1 MKNYALNL
9 RKKQMNTFIPVFMVL
24 LLVFT
29 FTCGN
34 VYSNVPKTNTASQ
47 QDKKVI
53 RGSVKDAETNE
64 SLPGASIIEVGTTN
78 GTITDVDG
86 NFTLSVNPGSTIQVS
101 YVSYKTQEI
110 EVEGREVFNIQ
121 LESDVMGISDVVVIG
136 YGTVKKSD
144 LTGAVASVSEE
155 KIRENVGSG
164 IDQALQG
171 RTAGVT
177 VTSNSGAPGAS
188 PTVRIR
194 GMGTITNPNPFYVI
208 DGVPVSAESV
218 GMLNPGD
225 IESLEVL
232 KDASAAAIYGARAAN
247 GVVLITTKKA
257 KAGKSQISVDAYTG
271 VQSVAK
277 KYEVMDGTQWTTM
290 RNAAGYEWADSSTV
304 NHTDWQD
311 EIFRQAQVSNLQ
323 VNFLNASDKINSA
336 IIASYYNQE
345 GIIKGSDYER
355 FTFRVNTRSDVKPW
369 LTVGENIGLSYS
381 TRNIIPEQNE
391 YSSVVTQAITADPTQ
406 PVYNSEGN
414 PSGPTKNNIGNPIGQ
429 IVRNHNVLQSLQ
441 LLGSAYIE
449 IKPFSWM
456 TFKSSVGMEINR
468 HENEQFTP
476 IFYESS
482 DNMATQTTLFN
493 GSFKSDMMIFEQL
506 LTLQKTFAD
515 KHDVQFLAGYTA
527 QQQSYRLSLRQTN
540 DVPDN
545 PDMWFM
551 ANRGIESEVQYED
564 VAGVLPTLNFSGVP
578 WDASMISY
586 LGRLIYSF
594 DNRYDL
600 TASFRR
606 DGSSKFGVSNRW
618 GNFPSFAAGWK
629 ITEESF
635 FPKTDIVTFLKLR
648 GGWGLL
654 GNQEIGNYAAY
665 TSVTSGEIH
674 AYTLG
679 AYGNQQAYS
688 GGAPH
693 GYANQGIKWEST
705 EQTNIGLDANFFAN
719 KLSVNFDYFIRLT
732 NDMLAQV
739 PVSGMSG
746 IQDFP
751 YTNAGSVSNKGFD
764 LNITHKNKIN
774 DFSYSIG
781 ANLGHVQ
788 NEVTALGD
796 SGQYIASAAFRSQSN
811 YVSRTEV
818 GMPIACFYGYV
829 TDGIYQ
835 TEEEIELLNEQ
846 AAIALG
852 KKRANYDGR
861 AEPGDIKMKDVNG
874 DGYISSEDMAYIGN
888 PHPDFTYAINIDLAY
903 KGFDLKVFGQGVYGN
918 DIFQG
923 MIYYHESGNCYWNL
937 ATTML
942 DHWTQEGDQTS
953 IPRLTTSS
961 QNEANLRFS
970 DRYVKDGSFFRI
982 KTIQLGYS
990 LPPSLLGNIG
1000 IESARIYVNAQNY
1013 FSFHNYNGFDPEIG
1027 SGNDQGS
1034 SVSQRGFLDI
1044 GVDRGMYP
1052 LAKSLSVGL
1061 NLTF

>member
-1 MKNYALNL
+1 MNL
-9 RKKQMNTFIPVFMVL
+9 QKTKLSINITMFMAL
-24 LLVFT
+24 LLFFS
-29 FTCGN
+29 FTCGTVFGN
-34 VYSNVPKTNTASQ
+34 EPGTISTSQ
-47 QDKKVI
+47 QAKKVI
-53 RGSVKDAETNE
+53 RGNVKDAETSE
-64 SLPGASIIEVGTTN
+64 SLPGASVIEIGTTN

-86 NFTLSVNPGSTIQVS
+86 NFSLSVNPGSTIQIS

-110 EVEGREVFNIQ
+110 NVEGREVFNI
-121 LESDVMGISDVVVIG
+121 LMESDVMGISDVVVIG

-144 LTGAVASVSEE
+144 LTGAVASISEE
-155 KIRENVGSG
+155 SIRQNVGSG

-177 VTSNSGAPGAS
+177 VTTNSGAPGTS

-194 GMGTITNPNPFYVI
+194 GMGTITNPDPFYVV
-208 DGVPVSAESV
+208 DGIPISSGSI

-225 IESLEVL
+225 IESMEVL

-257 KAGKSQISVDAYTG
+257 KAGKSSIAVDAYTG
-271 VQSVAK
+271 IQTVAK
-277 KYEVMDGTQWTTM
+277 KYEVMDGTQWTSM
-290 RNAAGYEWADSSTV
+290 RNAAGYDWEDSSAV
-304 NHTDWQD
+304 NLTDWQD
-311 EIFRQAQVSNLQ
+311 EIFREAMVSNLQ
-323 VNFLNASDKINSA
+323 VNFLNSSEKINSA
-336 IIASYYNQE
+336 VIGSYFKQE

-355 FTFRVNTRSDVKPW
+355 FTFRVNTKSDIKPW
-369 LTVGENIGLSYS
+369 LTIGENIGLSYS
-381 TRNIIPEQNE
+381 TKNIVREQDE
-391 YSSVVTQAITADPTQ
+391 YSSIITQAITADPTQ
-406 PVYNSEGN
+406 SVFNSEGN
-414 PSGPTKNNIGNPIGQ
+414 PSGPTKNNIGNPVGQ

-449 IKPFSWM
+449 IKPFSWL
-456 TFKSSVGMEINR
+456 TLKSSVGMEINR

-476 IFYESS
+476 IFYEST

-527 QQQSYRLSLRQTN
+527 QQSSYRLSLRQTT

-545 PDMWFM
+545 PDMWYM
-551 ANRGIESEVQYED
+551 ANRGIESAVQYED
-564 VAGVLPTLNFSGVP
+564 VAGVLPTLHFSGIP

-606 DGSSKFGVSNRW
+606 DGSSKFGASNRW

-629 ITEESF
+629 INEESF
-635 FPKTDIVTFLKLR
+635 FPKTDLVTFLKLR
-648 GGWGLL
+648 AGWGLL
-654 GNQEIGNYAAY
+654 GNQEIGDYAAY
-665 TSVTSGEIH
+665 TNVTSGEVH
-674 AYTLG
+674 AYTFG
-679 AYGNQQAYS
+679 PYGSQTSYS

-719 KLSVNFDYFIRLT
+719 KFSVNFDYFIRIT

-746 IQDFP
+746 IQDYP
-751 YTNAGSVSNKGFD
+751 YTNAGSVSNIGFE
-764 LNITHKNKIN
+764 LNLNYKNKIN
-774 DFSYSIG
+774 DFTYNIG

-788 NEVTALGD
+788 NEVLALGD

-835 TEEEIELLNEQ
+835 TKEEIDLLNEQ
-846 AAIALG
+846 AAIAQG
-852 KKRANYDGR
+852 KARANYDGR
-861 AEPGDIKMKDVNG
+861 AAPGDVKMKDLNG
-874 DGYISSEDMAYIGN
+874 DGYISSDDMTYIGN
-888 PHPDFTYAINIDLAY
+888 PHPDFTYAINIDLEY

-942 DHWTQEGDQTS
+942 DHWTQEGDDTS
-953 IPRLTTSS
+953 IPRLTNTA

-982 KTIQLGYS
+982 KTIQLGYT
-990 LPPSLLGNIG
+990 LPSKLTGSIG

-1027 SGNDQGS
+1027 TGNDQGS

-1052 LAKSLSVGL
+1052 LAKTLSFGL